1 MKEKGCLHSKI
12 SFSSC
17 VNAIFSEFGFVFSHG
32 EYVFFVKQSQDL
44 QKWHRGHIFQ
54 KVLLF
59 RIHIHFCTTCMLVI
73 SYLRR
78 IFLYVICKYRIIIII
93 ICVCTWFYCLIIL
106 SIPIEPLSYYIY
118 RISRNTNTQILHPWH
133 TRSRYLTKNRPMSD
147 INIYVL

>member
-1 MKEKGCLHSKI
+1 MKEKGCLHSQI

-44 QKWHRGHIFQ
+44 QKWRRGHIFQ

-59 RIHIHFCTTCMLVI
+59 RIHIHFCTCMLVI

-78 IFLYVICKYRIIIII
+78 IFQYVICKYRIIIII
-93 ICVCTWFYCLIIL
+93 ICACTWFYCLIIL

-118 RISRNTNTQILHPWH
+118 IISRNTNTQILHP
-133 TRSRYLTKNRPMSD
+133 
-147 INIYVL
+147 